1 LLEVGR
7 RQKQEKAKMPLIDRS
22 KSTPKNFLMDD
33 NINTEVI
40 EAKRKYE
47 EIGRKLEILRVRRNI
62 LLQEDNHL
70 QDRIN
75 LLQSY
80 KIKYEEMKKINE
92 TKNKPV
98 RKYVIKAEHKHP

>member
-22 KSTPKNFLMDD
+22 KSTPKN

-70 QDRIN
+70 QDRIK